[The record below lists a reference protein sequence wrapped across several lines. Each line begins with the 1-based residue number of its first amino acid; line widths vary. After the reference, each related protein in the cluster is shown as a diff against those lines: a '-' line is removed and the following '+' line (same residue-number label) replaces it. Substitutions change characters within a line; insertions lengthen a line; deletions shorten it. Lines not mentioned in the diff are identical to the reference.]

1 MRALVLALF
10 LAMMMQSPA
19 LAHRVN
25 IFAYVEGSE
34 VLVECAFSRSN
45 PVRQGLIS
53 VFDAGSGEELLQG
66 KTDDQGFFRF
76 PIPEKARTAGSGLRI
91 RIQAGEGHQNEWMV
105 EAQELNQAAESAPIA
120 SSEVSTPAA
129 PPEVTTKET
138 HDTPPAGLTK
148 ADVEAVVNAALD
160 AKLAPIKRA
169 VLEKSGPGLVEILG
183 GIGWIL
189 GLAGVAAYFRSRP
202 RA

>member
-1 MRALVLALF
+1 MRALLF
-10 LAMMMQSPA
+10 TLLFTAMIQTPA

-25 IFAYVEGSE
+25 IFAYVEDSD

-45 PVRQGLIS
+45 PVRQGLIT
-53 VFDAGSGEELLQG
+53 VFDAADGEELLQG

-76 PIPEKARTAGSGLRI
+76 PIPEKSRAAGSGLRI
-91 RIQAGEGHQNEWMV
+91 RIQAGEGHQNEWIV
-105 EAQELNQAAESAPIA
+105 EAQELSQAAESASPV
-120 SSEVSTPAA
+120 SSESLAPAEPGRVA
-129 PPEVTTKET
+129 TQKTNEPS
-138 HDTPPAGLTK
+138 AGLTK

-183 GIGWIL
+183 GIGWIF
-189 GLAGVAAYFRSRP
+189 GLAGTAAYFRSR
-202 RA
+202 RRD